1 MLIQNIKS
9 QAWKPDE
16 IVNKF
21 QEFDNKDDNLCS
33 SLKVNEL
40 VAKIILNDLKITKLF
55 EKSKEPMSAD
65 KLS

>member
-33 SLKVNEL
+33 S
-40 VAKIILNDLKITKLF
+40 
-55 EKSKEPMSAD
+55 
-65 KLS
+65 